1 MRTAFVYV
9 RWLHLPTAR
18 VSVLPITM
26 LFPAHVEALRCSMVE
41 RVWKE
46 STVVGPL
53 PELMCDIMAYMPKP
67 ALTLHCPMEEIIIQ
81 EMPGFFFIDDGIVY
95 GVFNRFWLISL
106 VQMSPPAQPIPLVRY
121 TGSSSCYYNATY
133 HYDAETSHL
142 YILHDAGGR
151 SQNCSTVSG
160 TASLIDYDVKA
171 SEVHKTLTFPNLFGP
186 GHFPRSMAVIGSSIF
201 LGLEWGHNS
210 GDTTRCVEV
219 LRADSSGEV
228 SAVWRISDKNIKLL
242 GLHPVSASPLMLD
255 IIYSEGSTCH
265 SARLELRR
273 LAAPIVANEGPR
285 SQIPMSPNAVLFGG
299 GLVMVRN
306 TPSISIFDSR
316 LRPVWVDLRLPEDPT
331 CLSIQMDRYGGI
343 YFLIE
348 RRIEGYPRYRVL
360 SAFPY
365 FN

>member
-1 MRTAFVYV
+1 
-9 RWLHLPTAR
+9 
-18 VSVLPITM
+18 
-26 LFPAHVEALRCSMVE
+26 MVE

-53 PELMCDIMAYMPKP
+53 PELMCDIMAYIPKP
-67 ALTLHCPMEEIIIQ
+67 ALTLDCPMEEIIIKDK
-81 EMPGFFFIDDGIVY
+81 PDFFFIDDGIVY
-95 GVFNRFWLISL
+95 GVFNQLGLISL
-106 VQMSPPAQPIPLVRY
+106 VQMSHPALPIPLVKY
-121 TGSSSCYYNATY
+121 TGSSSCYYSATY
-133 HYDAETSHL
+133 HYDAETSHF
-142 YILHDAGGR
+142 YILHDAGGSSR
-151 SQNCSTVSG
+151 NCSAVRG
-160 TASLIDYDVKA
+160 TSSLIDYDVKA
-171 SEVHKTLTFPNLFGP
+171 SKVHKTLRLPNLSGE
-186 GHFPRSMAVIGSSIF
+186 GHFPRSMALIDSSIF

-210 GDTTRCVEV
+210 GDTTRCIEV
-219 LRADSSGEV
+219 LRADPSGKV
-228 SAVWRISDKNIKLL
+228 NVVWRISDKNIKLL
-242 GLHPVSASPLMLD
+242 CLHPVSTSPLTLD

-273 LAAPIVANEGPR
+273 LAAPIVVNEGPKR
-285 SQIPMSPNAVLFGG
+285 HMSMSQNAGPFGG

-331 CLSIQMDRYGGI
+331 CLSIRTDRYGGI

-348 RRIEGYPRYRVL
+348 RLIEGYSRYRVL